1 MLCASEYKTYIPIIN
16 LIFFFRI
23 FLNTILGASGP
34 SRECV
39 DPPSSAM
46 EVDGE
51 EEDNEEEE
59 SRANRTTRAGRSFS
73 SSSSSFS
80 SSSSSSFSS
89 STSSFAGIISPAG
102 LDLSYLDTTSPLAV
116 AGTKTTGLYAT
127 TPTIFNTAAGPK
139 TTGLDDDS
147 NGGLKNPSSNHA
159 ANPYTPILP
168 FSSVTTPVPASTLPY
183 SHPTPFINTADL
195 EGELYQL
202 TLTTPSQVAFGLE
215 TPPSNFVASKTLD
228 GDLSNGEM
236 TPSPKKPDKREQIQA
251 RKKAKIVAKKKN
263 RMKSKP
269 PSSRESDPVL
279 AWNSGVEL
287 SVSSIATKVIR
298 KHAESKKALLE
309 QETADQVQAA
319 IERKDLSNVA
329 AIGALE
335 RAAPAKAVTTNTS
348 KKQRVLPS
356 TVATSSIG
364 SRVQDRD
371 RSRSCNR
378 KQTRGRSPTPK

>member
-1 MLCASEYKTYIPIIN
+1 
-16 LIFFFRI
+16 
-23 FLNTILGASGP
+23 
-34 SRECV
+34 
-39 DPPSSAM
+39 M

-51 EEDNEEEE
+51 EEDDEEEE
-59 SRANRTTRAGRSFS
+59 SRATRAER
-73 SSSSSFS
+73 SSFS
-80 SSSSSSFSS
+80 SSSSSSSS
-89 STSSFAGIISPAG
+89 YTSSFAGITSPAG

-195 EGELYQL
+195 EGELNQL
-202 TLTTPSQVAFGLE
+202 KLTTPSQVAFGLE

-228 GDLSNGEM
+228 GDISNGEM
-236 TPSPKKPDKREQIQA
+236 TPSSGDKLSVSGIATKVIRKHAPPSPKPDKKEQIQA
-251 RKKAKIVAKKKN
+251 RKKAKKLAKN
-263 RMKSKP
+263 NNQTKSKT
-269 PSSRESDPVL
+269 PSPRESDPVL

-287 SVSSIATKVIR
+287 SVSNIAANVIR
-298 KHAESKKALLE
+298 KHADDVESKRALLE

-319 IERKDLSNVA
+319 RENKDLSNGA
-329 AIGALE
+329 AIGAFE

-356 TVATSSIG
+356 VAEATSSIG
-364 SRVQDRD
+364 SRVRDRD
-371 RSRSCNR
+371 RSRSCTR

>member
-34 SRECV
+34 SRKCV
-39 DPPSSAM
+39 DPPSAM

-51 EEDNEEEE
+51 EEDDEQEE
-59 SRANRTTRAGRSFS
+59 SRAKGTIRAGRS
-73 SSSSSFS
+73 SSSSSY
-80 SSSSSSFSS
+80 
-89 STSSFAGIISPAG
+89 TSSFAGITSPAG

-127 TPTIFNTAAGPK
+127 TPTVFNTAAGPK

-183 SHPTPFINTADL
+183 SHPTPFIDTADL
-195 EGELYQL
+195 EGELNQL
-202 TLTTPSQVAFGLE
+202 KLTTPSQVAFGLE

-356 TVATSSIG
+356 TAATSSIG
-364 SRVQDRD
+364 SRVRDRD